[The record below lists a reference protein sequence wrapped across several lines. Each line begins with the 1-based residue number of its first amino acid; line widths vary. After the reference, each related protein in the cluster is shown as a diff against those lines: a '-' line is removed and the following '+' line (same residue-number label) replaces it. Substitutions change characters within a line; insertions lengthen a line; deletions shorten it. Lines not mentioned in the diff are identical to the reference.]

1 VQSFLWPYYL
11 TWMWIYRKILGS
23 YPLLG
28 DRRYQLLWMKV
39 DGFTAKEHQVSITRN
54 ECFKHL
60 FCPNQHNIRISY
72 IGHFDYL
79 I

>member
-1 VQSFLWPYYL
+1 VIENVVCRVQSFLWPYYL

-28 DRRYQLLWMKV
+28 DRRYQFLWMKV

-54 ECFKHL
+54 ECFTHL
-60 FCPNQHNIRISY
+60 FCPNQHTI
-72 IGHFDYL
+72 FK
-79 I
+79 